1 MNEME
6 STDHVSGHFEDEH
19 ERSAY
24 IQELRNR
31 FRPPSSPT
39 GRVALY
45 IQTMLCK
52 VEFLLGGYILD
63 TWETVL
69 VYPAYLL
76 IVVLFIYGIY
86 RQLHN
91 GWILLSN
98 TLGL

>member
-1 MNEME
+1 MSGPQQGFMNEME

-45 IQTMLCK
+45 IQTM
-52 VEFLLGGYILD
+52 VGI
-63 TWETVL
+63 VL
-69 VYPAYLL
+69 SLRAYCYCH
-76 IVVLFIYGIY
+76 F
-86 RQLHN
+86 
-91 GWILLSN
+91 S
-98 TLGL
+98 